1 MQETKR
7 HVFDILQ
14 ELSTTIRESES
25 ASAYALLA
33 LGYIVGVAVQSGIS
47 ASAIAGLISM
57 KAEPTTVVE

>member
-14 ELSTTIRESES
+14 ELSTTIRGSES
-25 ASAYALLA
+25 ASAYALLS

-57 KAEPTTVVE
+57 KPEPTTVIE